1 MEVIMSFEFL
11 NLHPKGKNVRDCV
24 KRALT
29 FATGLTYQEVSLML
43 NRLKEE
49 TNCKKFNEDKNWK
62 EYIKRLG
69 YEKLSFQAIQGCN
82 RMTGETFCEYYPSGT
97 YLLRMAHHLTIC
109 KDGVIY
115 DTWNCSEKCVYN
127 AWKVK

>member
-1 MEVIMSFEFL
+1 MSFEFL
-11 NLHPKGKNVRDCV
+11 CLHPKGKIVRDCV

-43 NRLKEE
+43 NRLKKE
-49 TNCKKFNEDKNWK
+49 TKCKKFNEDKNWK

-69 YEKLSFQAIQGCN
+69 YEKMSFPAKQGCN
-82 RMTGETFCEYYPSGT
+82 RMTGETFCEYYPHGT
-97 YLLRMAHHLTIC
+97 YILRMAHHLTIC

-127 AWKVK
+127 AWKVE